1 MIPCRTHPRIPLIL
15 IPLIILIPLSALGAE
30 PVVTI
35 ESPILKSGMTSI
47 QVMMEQSIA
56 EFSGQ
61 INKLV
66 DDSIDKPELLAG
78 SSLAAAQAALVP
90 SMAHGTA
97 RLYIGLGSVAS
108 YYSPGFSTTAVSDLN
123 DLDATEDID
132 AGACV
137 EPLVVR
143 AGIPLNGLVRGLS
156 LAASAGYMNA
166 ETGSFGIRSI
176 TAGLAANYELI
187 PARRGAVAWDGVSV
201 TGGGDFARQRL
212 SVTVKANTVTEVIPI
227 DPDGSGPLSSFDA
240 TVSVDPVIKAGI
252 ETTLI
257 SGHLGASTGIT
268 FFRALSLFA
277 GAGATVGWSKS
288 AITLDSK
295 DPLNVSGY
303 LGDLIETPGTIGI
316 SGTAAEHS
324 TAFISP
330 YVSAGLALSVGAV
343 DLSIPVSIKPFDSIG
358 AGVFIGVRL

>member
-108 YYSPGFSTTAVSDLN
+108 YYSPGLSTAVVSDMN
-123 DLDATEDID
+123 GLDATEDID
-132 AGACV
+132 AGACI

-143 AGIPLNGLVRGLS
+143 S
-156 LAASAGYMNA
+156 LHRNHRRHAA
-166 ETGSFGIRSI
+166 
-176 TAGLAANYELI
+176 
-187 PARRGAVAWDGVSV
+187 
-201 TGGGDFARQRL
+201 
-212 SVTVKANTVTEVIPI
+212 
-227 DPDGSGPLSSFDA
+227 
-240 TVSVDPVIKAGI
+240 
-252 ETTLI
+252 TL
-257 SGHLGASTGIT
+257 G
-268 FFRALSLFA
+268 
-277 GAGATVGWSKS
+277 
-288 AITLDSK
+288 
-295 DPLNVSGY
+295 
-303 LGDLIETPGTIGI
+303 
-316 SGTAAEHS
+316 
-324 TAFISP
+324 
-330 YVSAGLALSVGAV
+330 
-343 DLSIPVSIKPFDSIG
+343 
-358 AGVFIGVRL
+358 